1 MFFCVCLCLHWAF
14 IHLDSSAIVIHSA
27 SQSPFIVVT
36 ISRIRNH
43 SRGRMLIS
51 FPSGSSHPTAV
62 VVRDRSR
69 GRAGSRGRPQHLW
82 PHGTID
88 TIVVDAS
95 RNEVKIHTVRP
106 PSVAVSE
113 EAERTSSENSIGPG
127 TQLGLGIVMDSTG
140 KTITVNVLESDKIDE
155 VKAKVHTQTGIS
167 LCQKT
172 LIFAGEVLE
181 GGRKLRDYEI
191 GHGNTL
197 FLVDESSSNH
207 EAREEGARRET

>member
-1 MFFCVCLCLHWAF
+1 
-14 IHLDSSAIVIHSA
+14 
-27 SQSPFIVVT
+27 
-36 ISRIRNH
+36 
-43 SRGRMLIS
+43 MLIS
-51 FPSGSSHPTAV
+51 FPSGSSPPTAV

-69 GRAGSRGRPQHLW
+69 GRTRSRGRPQHPW
-82 PHGTID
+82 PHGTI
-88 TIVVDAS
+88 VVDLHGGSAS
-95 RNEVKIHTVRP
+95 RNEVKIQTVRP

-127 TQLGLGIVMDSTG
+127 TQLGLGIVIDPTG

-172 LIFAGEVLE
+172 LIFAGEVLK
-181 GGRKLRDYEI
+181 GGLTVRDYEI

-197 FLVDESSSNH
+197 FLVDEKQQQP
-207 EAREEGARRET
+207 RGQGGRGAS

>member
-51 FPSGSSHPTAV
+51 FPSGSSPPTAV

-69 GRAGSRGRPQHLW
+69 GRTRSRGRPQHPW
-82 PHGTID
+82 PHGTI
-88 TIVVDAS
+88 VVDLHGGSAS
-95 RNEVKIHTVRP
+95 RNEVKIQTVRP

-172 LIFAGEVLE
+172 LIFAGEVLK
-181 GGRKLRDYEI
+181 GGLTVRDYEI

-197 FLVDESSSNH
+197 FLVDEKQQQP
-207 EAREEGARRET
+207 RGQGGRGAS